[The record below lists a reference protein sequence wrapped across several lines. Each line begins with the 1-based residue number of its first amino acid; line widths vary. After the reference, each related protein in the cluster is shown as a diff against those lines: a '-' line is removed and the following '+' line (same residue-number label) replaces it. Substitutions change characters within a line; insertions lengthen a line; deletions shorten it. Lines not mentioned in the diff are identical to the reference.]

1 MKILS
6 VFRPLEADLIILE
19 FRELN
24 IGTFQNCT
32 GDYNIG
38 N

>member
-24 IGTFQNCT
+24 IGTFQNCP